1 VDVFGL
7 VFGLGALI
15 AAAFMLSDGTIWP
28 GHLDLRWVLASGA
41 VVIGLALL
49 ASSLL
54 RQRR

>member
-1 VDVFGL
+1 MFGL